1 MIVTENTQAT
11 LDRLILVLAE
21 AVNSLADAV
30 ENGALEDKH
39 NAAKWVEE
47 VAHRIV
53 LATKSGYKEAIPGT
67 TKCCE
72 GQLWQLLSLSS
83 VLPTLVMNA
92 PKWL

>member
-1 MIVTENTQAT
+1 MRMIVTENTQAT

-47 VAHRIV
+47 VAGRV
-53 LATKSGYKEAIPGT
+53 V
-67 TKCCE
+67 
-72 GQLWQLLSLSS
+72 SLTGPTIDDNSWETSS
-83 VLPTLVMNA
+83 DPFHG
-92 PKWL
+92 